1 MNSDGSDGLLAGA
14 PAGNQGAWTR
24 TSGCP
29 TSSPGNVKCLYPKLQ
44 LVQIGNVCYALNQ
57 SCLQIYQMLQQS
69 GRSQLMQ
76 VDVVPLSK
84 VSFHG
89 GCLLLVKCTLNLRK
103 CSNRSLNDV
112 LNLKWALVM
121 WRCSELSWP
130 SVCRYIPLLLI
141 QLPANRHAPA
151 SVLE

>member
-1 MNSDGSDGLLAGA
+1 LAGA

-84 VSFHG
+84 VSFAADAY
-89 GCLLLVKCTLNLRK
+89 LQ
-103 CSNRSLNDV
+103 
-112 LNLKWALVM
+112 
-121 WRCSELSWP
+121 LSA
-130 SVCRYIPLLLI
+130 YLT
-141 QLPANRHAPA
+141 
-151 SVLE
+151 